1 MEATLNALGDL
12 LVKAIPTVIFFIILT
27 VYLKAV
33 LFRPL
38 AKIFEERRKA
48 TEGVRELA
56 QRAFE
61 AADKKSSELEHA
73 LQIAR
78 AELHRERE
86 AMRRRWT
93 EQQEQEIAKAR
104 AEAERQIEE
113 AKRQIAEEVQKAQ
126 SQLDA
131 NVEDL
136 STHIVSS
143 VLRRR
148 AA

>member
-33 LFRPL
+33 LFRPV

-61 AADKKSSELEHA
+61 AAEKKNSEFEHA

-93 EQQEQEIAKAR
+93 EEQEQEIEKAR
-104 AEAERQIEE
+104 AEAERQIED
-113 AKRQIAEEVQKAQ
+113 AKRQIGQEVQKAQ
-126 SQLDA
+126 AELDA
-131 NVEDL
+131 RVETL
-136 STHIVSS
+136 SNEIVTSL
-143 VLRRR
+143 LRRR

>member
-12 LVKAIPTVIFFIILT
+12 LVKAIPTLIFFIILT
-27 VYLKAV
+27 VYLKAM
-33 LFRPL
+33 LFKPL

-48 TEGVRELA
+48 TEDVRELA
-56 QRAFE
+56 QRALQE
-61 AADKKSSELEHA
+61 AEKKSSEFEHA

-78 AELHRERE
+78 ADLHRERE

-93 EQQEQEIAKAR
+93 EEQAQEIAKAR

-113 AKRQIAEEVQKAQ
+113 AKRLIAQEVERAK
-126 SQLDA
+126 SELDA
-131 NVEDL
+131 NVGDL
-136 STHIVSS
+136 SEHIVSS
-143 VLRRR
+143 VLQRR

>member
-27 VYLKAV
+27 VYLKAI

-61 AADKKSSELEHA
+61 AADKKSSEFEHA

-93 EQQEQEIAKAR
+93 EEQEQEIAKAR
-104 AEAERQIEE
+104 AEAERQIED

-136 STHIVSS
+136 SKQIVSS